1 MAKSSGLGSS
11 LIVGAYDVSGDI
23 GALGTIETSRGV
35 QDVSGIDKSALER
48 IVLLKD
54 GSLSFT
60 SFWNTV
66 AGQAHPVLSAQPR
79 TDVQVSYLH
88 GSTVGEPAASMIAKQ
103 VSYAPTRGQDGSLV
117 VENTAHANGYG
128 LEWGALLT
136 TGKQTFASGTV
147 NGTSIDYGATSS
159 LFGATGYLHT
169 ISLGSGTP
177 TVTVTDSANDST
189 FAALAPTS
197 IVFTPVAAGTSRVQT
212 GVTATI
218 RRYTRV
224 EVTGTYTNLVA
235 VLVFVRYLEAP

>member
-11 LIVGAYDVSGDI
+11 LIFGAFDISGDI
-23 GALGTIETSRGV
+23 GALSSIETTRAD
-35 QDVSGIDKSALER
+35 QDVSGIDKSAVER

-54 GSLSFT
+54 GSLSYT
-60 SFWNTV
+60 SFWNVT
-66 AGQAHPVLSAQPR
+66 AGQAHPVLSALPR

-88 GSTVGEPAASMIAKQ
+88 GSTVGEVAASMIAKQ

-117 VENTAHANGYG
+117 VENTAHGSGYG
-128 LEWGALLT
+128 LEWGQLQT

-147 NGTSIDYGATSS
+147 NGTSIDYGTATSA
-159 LFGATGYLHT
+159 FGATGYLHT

-177 TVTVTDSANDST
+177 TVTLTDSANDST
-189 FAALAPTS
+189 FAALSPTS
-197 IVFTPVAAGTSRVQT
+197 IVFSPTVAGTSRVQT

-224 EVTGTYTNLVA
+224 EVTGSYTNLVA

>member
-23 GALGTIETSRGV
+23 GALSQIEAMRAD
-35 QDVSGIDKSALER
+35 QDVSGIDKSAAER
-48 IVLLKD
+48 ISLLKD
-54 GSLSFT
+54 GSLAFT
-60 SFWNTV
+60 SFWNTA
-66 AGQAHPVLSAQPR
+66 AGQAHLALSPQPR

-88 GSTVGEPAASMIAKQ
+88 TSAVGGAAASMIAKQ

-117 VENTAHANGYG
+117 VENSAHANGYG
-128 LEWGALLT
+128 LEWGELLT
-136 TGKQTFASGTV
+136 TGKQTFASGTL
-147 NGTSIDYGATSS
+147 NGTSIDYGSVST
-159 LFGATGYLHT
+159 LFGATAYLHT

-189 FAALAPTS
+189 FATLAPTAL
-197 IVFTPVAAGTSRVQT
+197 VFTPTVAGTSRLQT

-235 VLVFVRYLEAP
+235 VLVFVRYLEAS